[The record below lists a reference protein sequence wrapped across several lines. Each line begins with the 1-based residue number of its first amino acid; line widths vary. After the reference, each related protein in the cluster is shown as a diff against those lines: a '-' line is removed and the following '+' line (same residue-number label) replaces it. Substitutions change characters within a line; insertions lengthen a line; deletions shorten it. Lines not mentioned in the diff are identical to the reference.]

1 MLENWLAL
9 SAYISFTLT
18 PPLHGRTVQDT
29 LCQLQ
34 KTMMSSGQ
42 SHEIPGPL
50 PFSYGRLSA
59 GCIRLLE
66 RAGEDADGTLRFNI
80 RVCNINDDD
89 LQFHCLSYTWGN
101 PFANGVYGL
110 DHFNAVNAEY
120 MPENGVSILI
130 NGRTLRIQKNLHDAL
145 STVSDTAY
153 VDELN
158 RTIGQGQTYLHFA
171 AGKGLGSIVERRIRR
186 GMRVNLAD
194 DRGRTALH
202 YAAENG
208 HVDCVEILC
217 KGGSLRGLKDGMG
230 KTALDLAKDQ
240 GHDGVISVLD
250 SLSEG
255 PDPDLVTIVKESG
268 ADDLIWADAI
278 CINQNDID
286 EKSAQVSMMDR
297 IYSTATFVLA
307 WLGPEGAEAD
317 LGLKTLKT
325 LATHIDKFQESQV
338 VPYSGQDKE
347 NYAAAGVPFVS
358 WPEWI
363 ALAGV
368 FERQWFKRAWI
379 VQEAILPDVL
389 LMYCGKQKVAWYDL
403 GTVAEALRHNE
414 AKLGTSH
421 SKSFV
426 QENQI
431 AVAVEWNMAEIYK
444 WRTFMS
450 AATGTD
456 ADKALQYKQSFTLEE
471 LVSCFWTFLAT
482 DPRDKVFSLHGIM
495 NVFGAERLESDY
507 RRSVASVY
515 TGAARQIILGAG
527 SLSLLS
533 NCIVSPHRREE
544 LPSWVPDFGLPGVN
558 AIPNLFS
565 ADKGLEYQ
573 PLEADRLD
581 SPVLGLRG
589 FCLGRIGKVANR
601 PASNPGDK
609 FLFDP
614 SWLKLALSL
623 RMTKTDGAKASISN
637 ILWRTLCMDMS
648 YGSFFN
654 AKKFGPQAPDEFGNQ
669 FKLFMMVMILA
680 GADAQV
686 LRHFGIEKP
695 SSDRRLTVITEPYNP
710 FEQDMAVILDNLDKI
725 TAYDGN
731 ECCTPSREEVTVLWD
746 SLQYTVARLTRANTD
761 GSPVDLYLPP
771 DVISGKA
778 RVVGN
783 GLVETGSQLFKRCL
797 SFATAYNVAYGGR
810 QLFTLG
816 DEYLGAGPLSA
827 RVGDETWILPGL
839 STPAVLRRVENTS
852 EAALENAL
860 AEASLDERETARRYH
875 FVGAAYVHGIMHGE
889 APEGSHGKF
898 SDIELV

>member
-1 MLENWLAL
+1 
-9 SAYISFTLT
+9 
-18 PPLHGRTVQDT
+18 
-29 LCQLQ
+29 
-34 KTMMSSGQ
+34 MMSSGKIHDM
-42 SHEIPGPL
+42 SDPL
-50 PFSYGRLSA
+50 PFVYVPLSS

-110 DHFNAVNAEY
+110 DHFNSVSADYV
-120 MPENGVSILI
+120 PENGVSILV

-145 STVSDTAY
+145 STVPDTAY

-158 RTIGQGQTYLHFA
+158 RTIGKGQTYLHFA
-171 AGKGLGSIVERRIRR
+171 AGKGLGSIIERRIRR
-186 GMRVNLAD
+186 GMRVNLVD
-194 DRGRTALH
+194 DQGRTALH

-208 HVDCVEILC
+208 HADCVEILC
-217 KGGSLRGLKDGMG
+217 RGGSLRGLKDGAD
-230 KTALDLAKDQ
+230 KTALDLAKEQ

-250 SLSEG
+250 NLSKR
-255 PDPDLVTIVKESG
+255 PDPDLATIVKDQYG

-278 CINQNDID
+278 CINQGDID

-297 IYSTATFVLA
+297 IYLSATFVLA
-307 WLGPEGAEAD
+307 WLGPEDAD
-317 LGLKTLKT
+317 AVLGLKTLKT
-325 LATHIDKFQESQV
+325 LATNIDKFQQSQI

-347 NYAAAGVPFVS
+347 NYEAAGIPFVS

-389 LMYCGKQKVAWYDL
+389 LMYCGKQKAAWYDL
-403 GTVAEALRHNE
+403 GTVAEALRRNE

-421 SKSFV
+421 SKHFI
-426 QENQI
+426 QQNQI

-444 WRTFMS
+444 WRTFMN
-450 AATGTD
+450 AAMGPD
-456 ADKALQYKQSFTLEE
+456 ADKALVYKQSFTLEE
-471 LVSCFWTFLAT
+471 LVGCFWTFLAT
-482 DPRDKVFSLHGIM
+482 DPRDKVFSLHGII
-495 NVFGAERLESDY
+495 NVFGTERLESDY
-507 RRSVASVY
+507 RWSVASVY
-515 TGAARQIILGAG
+515 TRAARQIMKEAG
-527 SLSLLS
+527 SISLLS
-533 NCIVSPHRREE
+533 HCIVSPHRREE

-573 PLEADRLD
+573 PLDANRLD
-581 SPVLGLRG
+581 CSILGLRG
-589 FCLGRIGKVANR
+589 LCLGTIGKIANR

-623 RMTKTDGAKASISN
+623 KTAQAYGAKSGISN
-637 ILWRTLCMDMS
+637 NLWRTLCMNMS
-648 YGSFFN
+648 YGSFFD

-669 FKLFMMVMILA
+669 FKIFMMVMILA

-686 LRHFGIEKP
+686 LKHFEIEKP
-695 SSDRRLTVITEPYNP
+695 SSDRRLTVITEPYHP
-710 FEQDMAVILDNLDKI
+710 FQQDMAAVLDDLDEI
-725 TAYDGN
+725 AAYDGD

-746 SLQYTVARLTRANTD
+746 SLQYTVSRLTRANTD

-816 DEYLGAGPLSA
+816 DRYLGTGPLSM
-827 RVGDETWILPGL
+827 RVGDEVWILPGL
-839 STPAVLRRVENTS
+839 STPAVLRQVGDAS
-852 EAALENAL
+852 KAALEDAL
-860 AEASLDERETARRYH
+860 AEVSLGERDSACRYN

-889 APEGSHGKF
+889 AVGGLHGKLR
-898 SDIELV
+898 DIELV